1 MFNLRVN
8 NELGQGLSQ
17 HILVACYRTLRKN
30 WLDSLGKLGTK
41 SWEVERGK
49 WLTNSAFFLRREKR
63 GNCEITIFGEENGV
77 VGTGKS
83 NIYDFTWNWGI
94 TGVNL
99 GNWNLKYWECP

>member
-17 HILVACYRTLRKN
+17 HIFVACYRTLRKN

-49 WLTNSAFFLRREKR
+49 WLTNSAFFLRRKK

-77 VGTGKS
+77 VGTGEIKH
-83 NIYDFTWNWGI
+83 
-94 TGVNL
+94 L
-99 GNWNLKYWECP
+99 